1 MIFKGSDSDAEL
13 DSDGP
18 KPMPE
23 DIANKNDNE
32 KVDGPDV
39 FHHGSHED
47 PRNRDAHGSRE
58 EGSWKEASVN
68 RRNERRESDEEEFT
82 DEGDSAETE
91 HGLGDSSE
99 SNKELS
105 EGEEISSEV
114 SRDGETGRVKVQNE
128 KHSKKGLATKRPTQ
142 DPDLDSKRMKRES
155 DKEGRKFRGGKNIGE
170 ETSGALEKEKR
181 RRDVGNRNPTRSVNK
196 SAKNEKM
203 NLMPQLGKSTD
214 VGGRKQ
220 QPREEGLNR

>member
-1 MIFKGSDSDAEL
+1 MSTNRAMIFKGSDSDAEL

-105 EGEEISSEV
+105 EGEEISKHHKSHPKSLATLARDVDAEV
-114 SRDGETGRVKVQNE
+114 LELKAFLTDIYASLTQ
-128 KHSKKGLATKRPTQ
+128 GLAKIVIANNRLATIYTQ
-142 DPDLDSKRMKRES
+142 LQELENLAAKAERREE
-155 DKEGRKFRGGKNIGE
+155 KIFR
-170 ETSGALEKEKR
+170 KR
-181 RRDVGNRNPTRSVNK
+181 RTAVET
-196 SAKNEKM
+196 EY
-203 NLMPQLGKSTD
+203 
-214 VGGRKQ
+214 
-220 QPREEGLNR
+220 